1 MAIFSRHISLSDV
14 LRSEDRRG
22 LDVLQGSD
30 SVLGIGGQNKN
41 AGKCLVNSAANAKNI
56 SSPAWGDG
64 EEGNNWAD
72 MNRGIVPCGVQKFA
86 KTALPERNMVFATR
100 VPDREKGNSNEPSG
114 SQDEEEEED
123 RSRNDPMACGLEN
136 DYHDVEPLLEK
147 ERHVYR

>member
-22 LDVLQGSD
+22 LDVSQGSD

-41 AGKCLVNSAANAKNI
+41 AGKCLLNSAANAKNI
-56 SSPAWGDG
+56 LSPAGREG
-64 EEGNNWAD
+64 GGNNWAD
-72 MNRGIVPCGVQKFA
+72 MNRGIVPRGVQKFA
-86 KTALPERNMVFATR
+86 KTALPERNMVFAG

-114 SQDEEEEED
+114 SQDGEEEED